1 MNNTLAF
8 TTCLNQ
14 TSLET
19 IQLHIPKVN
28 LNKYLLTFVGDEE
41 KLNSLKVAMG
51 RKNSALSYVYI
62 PLKV

>member
-1 MNNTLAF
+1 MNNTEDF

-28 LNKYLLTFVGDEE
+28 LNKCLLTSVGDEE
-41 KLNSLKVAMG
+41 KLNSFKVPMG
-51 RKNSALSYVYI
+51 SDNSAVSYVYI
-62 PLKV
+62 ALI